1 MSVEKN
7 REEALRWLQTARQ
20 DLETARILLDNKR
33 YAHCCFHAHQSGE
46 KSLKA
51 VWYYKDGDPWGHSI
65 HKLIQE
71 LKEFDAELFN
81 SLRDLSAIGAKLV
94 D

>member
-20 DLETARILLDNKR
+20 DLETARISLDNQR